1 MGGGG
6 GAWKVAYADFV
17 TAMMAFFMVMWLTA
31 QSEEVK
37 EAIGGYF
44 QDPWG
49 TTQESSTPTMMS
61 PSGISGSAPFGDA
74 SSGMLPN
81 RWPQSNQANATEKEA
96 GAASVW
102 QQPQKIYIINNNDRS
117 VPALVVQFANG
128 TAELDKVAKQRL
140 NDLMPAI
147 QGKQNRIELRAH
159 STRRP
164 VAANGPYSGDHWKLC
179 YARSA
184 EVMNFL
190 LRNKIEPE
198 RVRLSQAA
206 AFDPLTN
213 DLEASMQNE
222 NDCVEVFLLTETSIK
237 APGTT
242 PTRKSE
248 TNQPAAVH
256 AKK

>member
-1 MGGGG
+1 MGGSG

-49 TTQESSTPTMMS
+49 TSQESSTPTMMS
-61 PSGISGSAPFGDA
+61 PSGINGNAPFGDA
-74 SSGMLPN
+74 SNGMLPN
-81 RWPQSNQANATEKEA
+81 RWPQTNQENATEKEA

-102 QQPQKIYIINNNDRS
+102 QQRQKVYIINNNDRS

-128 TAELDKVAKQRL
+128 SAELEKIAKQRL
-140 NDLMPAI
+140 TDLLPAI
-147 QGKQNRIELRAH
+147 QGKQNRVELRAH
-159 STRRP
+159 STSRP
-164 VAANGPYSGDHWKLC
+164 LAASGPYSGDHWKLC
-179 YARSA
+179 YARSV

-190 LRNKIEPE
+190 LHNKIEPE
-198 RVRLSQAA
+198 RIRLSQTAA
-206 AFDPLTN
+206 NDPLTT
-213 DLEASMQNE
+213 DLAASMQNE
-222 NDCVEVFLLTETSIK
+222 NDCVEVFLLTETSTK

-242 PTRKSE
+242 PVRK
-248 TNQPAAVH
+248 TKPQLPAATH
-256 AKK
+256 AK

>member
-1 MGGGG
+1 MAGSG

-74 SSGMLPN
+74 SNGMLPN
-81 RWPQSNQANATEKEA
+81 RWPQSNQENATEKEA

-102 QQPQKIYIINNNDRS
+102 QQRQKVYIINSNDRS

-128 TAELDKVAKQRL
+128 SAELDKVAKQRL
-140 NDLMPAI
+140 SDLLPAI

-164 VAANGPYSGDHWKLC
+164 LATNGPYNGDHWKLC
-179 YARSA
+179 YARSV

-198 RVRLSQAA
+198 RVRLSQSGAN
-206 AFDPLTN
+206 DPLTT

-222 NDCVEVFLLTETSIK
+222 NDCVEIFLLTETSAK
-237 APGTT
+237 APGTA
-242 PTRKSE
+242 PALPSVPKV
-248 TNQPAAVH
+248 PAAAH